1 MRILSLAAA
10 LLVAAGGDPAPELH
24 VFNWADYFAADT
36 ISGFEKEFR
45 CKVTLDYIESS
56 ETLRAKLQ
64 GGRSG
69 YDVVFP
75 SDEVMPGFIAAGLL
89 EKIDAAKVPNLKN
102 LAARFRGL
110 PYDPRNEYSIPY
122 MWGTTGIAYN
132 KKHVSPPPDSWA
144 ALWDPKYAG
153 RATLLDDAREA
164 FAAALWLEGGD
175 PERPTAEGIEKAKQ
189 RLIRGRPLAYDSSPK
204 QRLIRGEAWISQCF
218 NGDALQA
225 AEAEERSADVGYVI
239 PKEGGTQWVDNMA
252 IAKGA
257 PNPDLAHAFL
267 DYLLRPD
274 VSAAISNEVFF
285 ANPNEAAW
293 KHIKKEVLENRFANP
308 SEEDLKRC
316 SLLGD
321 LSPELKKKLDDAW
334 AEVKASGG
342 SGGISF
348 LLVGAAAVAVI
359 LVVLVALVKK

>member
-1 MRILSLAAA
+1 MKTLALTAFV
-10 LLVAAGGDPAPELH
+10 LFAGGARPAELH
-24 VFNWADYFAADT
+24 VFNWADYFAPDT
-36 ISGFEKEFR
+36 VSAFEKEFN
-45 CKVTLDYIESS
+45 CKITLDYIESS

-89 EKIDAAKVPNLKN
+89 EKIDPAKVPNLKN

-110 PYDPRNEYSIPY
+110 PYDAKNEYSIPY

-132 KKHVSPPPDSWA
+132 IKQVSPPPDSWA

-153 RATLLDDAREA
+153 RATLLDDALEA
-164 FAAALWLEGGD
+164 FAASMWLEGAD
-175 PERPTAEGIEKAKQ
+175 PGRPTADAIEKAKQ
-189 RLIRGRPLAYDSSPK
+189 RLLKARPLAYDSSPK
-204 QRLIRGEAWISQCF
+204 QRLIKGEAWLSQCF

-225 AEAEERSADVGYVI
+225 ADAAERSADIGYVI
-239 PKEGGTQWVDNMA
+239 PKEGGTQWIDNMA

-257 PNPDLAHAFL
+257 PNSDLAHKFL
-267 DYLLRPD
+267 DYLLRPE

-285 ANPNEAAW
+285 ANPNEAAQ
-293 KHIKKEVLENRFANP
+293 KLIKKEVLENRFANP

-316 SLLGD
+316 ALLSELPTD
-321 LSPELKKKLDDAW
+321 LKKKLDDAW
-334 AEVKASGG
+334 AEVKGSG

-348 LLVGAAAVAVI
+348 LMVGAVAMVVV
-359 LVVLVALVKK
+359 LVVLFMIVKK